1 MTDGSNDLK
10 TLNVAQV
17 LDLAGNKH
25 IIDAFVTDEYG
36 EQELVVAIVARVRL
50 ADIKIKEGWK
60 ATVVDAKRSRVYDS
74 VEISTEP
81 ESRIPYNAVNFH
93 HDSRT
98 FHSDYVGYNKG
109 KQQEYIK
116 KNSKKSSERY
126 QEFYSE
132 PLNSADQ

>member
-10 TLNVAQV
+10 ILNVAQV

-50 ADIKIKEGWK
+50 ADIKTKGGWK
-60 ATVVDAKRSRVYDS
+60 ATVVDAKRSHVYDS
-74 VEISTEP
+74 VEINTEP
-81 ESRIPYNAVNFH
+81 ESRIPYNGVNFH
-93 HDSRT
+93 HNSGT

-126 QEFYSE
+126 HQFYSE